1 MKKILLS
8 LLGAAV
14 LFLAAC
20 SNEAIHS
27 SYANYAN
34 KTAEQLYIESK
45 TDLKKEKYDHAVK
58 TLEALNALY
67 PFGPYSEEASI
78 NLIYAYYKNDNPD
91 SAMAA
96 ADRYLRLYPQ
106 GHYADYAYYM
116 KGVVALR
123 QGLTWAQ
130 RKAGVALWPRDLDN
144 AKTAYASFNELVT
157 AFPDSV
163 YTPDA
168 ILRMRYIRN
177 IFAKRDATTAE
188 FYYERKAYVAAINRA
203 SSVVE
208 HYNHSPEVINAL
220 AIMVKS
226 YRKLGMTTKA
236 NNTLK
241 ILQASYPN
249 APQLKS
255 LS

>member
-1 MKKILLS
+1 MKKILLL
-8 LLGAAV
+8 LLGSAV
-14 LFLAAC
+14 LLLTAC

-27 SYANYAN
+27 SYSAYSHL
-34 KTAEQLYIESK
+34 TARQLYVASK
-45 TDLKKEKYDHAVK
+45 IDLKKGKYGHAVK

-67 PFGPYSEEASI
+67 PFGPYSEEASA
-78 NLIYAYYKNDNPD
+78 NLIYAYYKNDDPD

-96 ADRYLRLYPQ
+96 ADRYLRLYPR

-130 RKAGVALWPRDLDN
+130 RKVGVALWPRDLTN

-188 FYYERKAYVAAINRA
+188 FYYKRKAYVAAINRA
-203 SSVVE
+203 SNVVE
-208 HYNHSPEVINAL
+208 HYNHSPSVINAL
-220 AIMVKS
+220 AILVKS
-226 YRKLGMTTKA
+226 YRKLGMTKKA
-236 NNTLK
+236 NDTLK
-241 ILQASYPN
+241 IFQASYPN
-249 APQLKS
+249 APQLKA